1 MSKIIFGNIQ
11 GIKDFILSQLLEIYD
26 MKIDKDKI
34 INQEIID
41 IISKISN
48 DINREINVS
57 IDRSGNVKTISIG
70 DNSSV
75 SLGDI
80 EIFEKKLSGIR
91 VIHTHPAGNPHLSD
105 IDISALL
112 NLKLDAIVSI
122 GIKDNKITGYEVANC
137 TFNENILSYEKIFL
151 KNLENYNFLEK
162 ILDTEF
168 NLKKQSNL
176 KIIKNENE
184 RAIVVGISNLELLE
198 ELKELALACEINVV
212 GEFLQNRSK
221 IDNVFFIGSGKVRE
235 LALKKQLLNAD
246 LIIFDDELSGLQI
259 RNLEEN
265 LGCRVI
271 DRTTLILEIFS
282 RRAKTREAKIQ
293 IEMAKLKY
301 LGDRLIGY
309 GLDLSR
315 IGGGGLTRGAGETK
329 LELDRRRIKDN
340 IANLKKEL
348 IEIQK
353 QRKLQRN
360 KRENS
365 NMTSVALVGYTN
377 VGKSTIRNLLVD
389 LYSKDKTKK
398 EGVFAENMLFATL
411 DTTTRVITLPDKR
424 EISLTDTVGFIRKLS
439 HDLVESFKST
449 LEEVIFADIILH
461 VIDAS
466 SSTVLEK
473 IDAVFDILKELKC
486 ESKKIIL
493 VLNKIDAATEEQIAT
508 IEKNYKNYSIVK
520 ISAKNQLNID
530 NLIEE
535 IGNNIDDG
543 SMEAEFLVPYT
554 RQDVVSNLHTRAII
568 LAEIYEENGTKLK
581 TIVKK
586 REFNLYKDFLTAG
599 E

>member
-11 GIKDFILSQLLEIYD
+11 GIKDFILYQLLEIYE

-57 IDRSGNVKTISIG
+57 IDRAGNVKTISIG

-137 TFNENILSYEKIFL
+137 TFNENVLSYEKIFL

-176 KIIKNENE
+176 KIVKNENE
-184 RAIVVGISNLELLE
+184 MAIVVGISNLELLE

-265 LGCRVI
+265 LACRVI

-293 IEMAKLKY
+293 IEMARLKY

-340 IANLKKEL
+340 IASLKKEL

-365 NMTSVALVGYTN
+365 NITSVALVGYTN

-398 EGVFAENMLFATL
+398 EGVFAEDMLFATL

-473 IDAVFDILKELKC
+473 IEAVFNILKELKC

-493 VLNKIDAATEEQIAT
+493 VLNKIDTATEEQIAM
-508 IEKNYKNYSIVK
+508 IEKKYKEYRIVK
-520 ISAKNQLNID
+520 ISAKNRLNIN

-535 IGNNIDDG
+535 IGNNIDDD
-543 SMEAEFLVPYT
+543 SMEAQFLIPYV
-554 RQDVVSNLHTRAII
+554 RQDIVANLHTKAII
-568 LAEIYEENGTKLK
+568 LSENFEENGTKLK

-586 REFNLYKDFLTAG
+586 REFNLYKEFLITG